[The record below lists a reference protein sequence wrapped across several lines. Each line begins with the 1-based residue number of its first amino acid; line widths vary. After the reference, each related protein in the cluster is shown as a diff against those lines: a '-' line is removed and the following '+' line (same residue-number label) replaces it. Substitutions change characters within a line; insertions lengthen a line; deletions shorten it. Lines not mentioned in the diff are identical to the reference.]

1 MPDLTSSYDVLASI
15 GLPLIEGIPSL
26 SDLIPGFTFTQT
38 TGDSAYDWPLLGLG
52 PLLGLSGSTTFS
64 NTFAQVPSLTGPR
77 WPSEILD
84 GLDIPAIGFPPGI
97 PVVGRSCEAAVDLLF
112 SASRCNQ
119 DTVGDRLDPRRAG

>member
-1 MPDLTSSYDVLASI
+1 MERLTGLGATGVVLAALDLLNDVLASI

-26 SDLIPGFTFTQT
+26 SDLIPGFTVTQT

-64 NTFAQVPSLTGPR
+64 NTFAQVPSLTGR
-77 WPSEILD
+77 QNWPSRSSS

-97 PVVGRSCEAAVDLLF
+97 PILR
-112 SASRCNQ
+112 
-119 DTVGDRLDPRRAG
+119 PH